1 MSEYIK
7 EPTGWKAISYE
18 VDNKSRDALDSTTL
32 LTADAMDGALV
43 DGGLEI
49 D

>member
-7 EPTGWKAISYE
+7 EPSGWRAISYE
-18 VDNKSRDALDSTTL
+18 NDTTSRDSLDSTTL
-32 LTADAMDGALV
+32 LTADAVDGALV
-43 DGGLEI
+43 DGGLEM

>member
-7 EPTGWKAISYE
+7 GPTGWKAVSYE
-18 VDNKSRDALDSTTL
+18 HGSKSRDSLDSTTL
-32 LTADAMDGALV
+32 LTADAMDGAIV

>member
-7 EPTGWKAISYE
+7 EPSGWRAISYE
-18 VDNKSRDALDSTTL
+18 NDTKSRESLDSTTL
-32 LTADAMDGALV
+32 LTADAIDGALV
-43 DGGLEI
+43 DGSLEM